1 MHYACRIC
9 NSEHKK
15 VIEDLLS
22 KKIRYRDIARKF
34 INGFDCDLHLLEQ
47 SIASHK
53 NHIEKELSD
62 EEIKLLDRIKNGE
75 IELNEISR
83 IVAAKVFEKMLKNP
97 NDWHYLDFFR
107 IELLKIKQEETQLKE
122 NWAKELVNRM
132 FMGKLPPQ
140 YCPKCGY
147 NLSEYSSQL
156 QISDI

>member
-9 NSEHKK
+9 NSECKEE
-15 VIEDLLS
+15 IEDLLS
-22 KKIRYRDIARKF
+22 QKLPYREIARRF
-34 INGFDCDLHLLEQ
+34 IGDFDCDLHLLEQ

-53 NHIEKELSD
+53 NHIAKELST
-62 EEIKLLDRIKNGE
+62 EEIKLLERIKKGE
-75 IELNEISR
+75 MQLDEISK
-83 IVAAKVFEKMLKNP
+83 IVASKVFEKMLKNP

-107 IELLKIKQEETQLKE
+107 TELLKMKQEENQMKE

-147 NLSEYSSQL
+147 DFSINTLNQA
-156 QISDI
+156 